1 MSKTRALV
9 IGASGQ
15 VGLALSSALK
25 GVWDLVETAHN
36 HAVAPQVPLDLGDQ
50 SAVESLLAS
59 VQPDVV
65 LIAGAMCNVD
75 GCELEPEVC
84 WRINVNGPAVV
95 AAYLSRHGGTAVFF
109 STDHVF
115 DGTKV
120 SYQESDTV
128 HPLSVYARSKV
139 DAEDAVRQS
148 LPTRH
153 LILRTGWVYGP
164 DPNRRNFILRL
175 VDRVRSG
182 QTVTVPSDQW
192 GSPTLTDDLARTTR
206 ALLDRGMTGTFHAT
220 GPDYL
225 NRATM
230 AGMVC
235 EIFGLDRHQIRSVP
249 TEQLGQAA
257 VRSRRVRLDCAK
269 LHAADNGA
277 FKSVAEGLAFMAD
290 WNARPIGPIGPV
302 MPVGGNRDR
311 Q

>member
-1 MSKTRALV
+1 V
-9 IGASGQ
+9 F
-15 VGLALSSALK
+15 
-25 GVWDLVETAHN
+25 
-36 HAVAPQVPLDLGDQ
+36 
-50 SAVESLLAS
+50 
-59 VQPDVV
+59 
-65 LIAGAMCNVD
+65 IAGAMCNVD
-75 GCELEPEVC
+75 GCELEPDVC
-84 WRINVNGPAVV
+84 QRINVSGPATV

-115 DGTKV
+115 DGTKA
-120 SYQESDTV
+120 SYQESDPV

-139 DAEDAVRQS
+139 DAEQAVREL

-175 VDRVRSG
+175 VDRTRNG

-192 GSPTLTDDLARTTR
+192 GSPTLTDDLARATR
-206 ALLDRGMTGTFHAT
+206 VLLDRGMTGTFHAT
-220 GPDYL
+220 GPDYVD
-225 NRATM
+225 RATL

-235 EIFGLDRHQIRSVP
+235 EIFGLDRHRIHPVP

-269 LHAADNGA
+269 LHATHMGA
-277 FKSVAEGLAFMAD
+277 FKSITEGLAFMAD
-290 WNARPIGPIGPV
+290 WNARTFEPMFRGRE
-302 MPVGGNRDR
+302 NRDH